1 MGEPL
6 RIDIQVVRG
15 LAVLAVI
22 LFHAEESLFPNG
34 YLGVD
39 VFFVISGYVITPR
52 LLAIFSAQSVKN
64 KNQLFNDIK
73 TFFLRRFWRLFPAL
87 IVILVVANVLL
98 LFLAPFEDQERIGK
112 QGIATIFAL
121 GNLGAYKFSGD
132 YFLPNPNPLVH
143 TWSLSIEEQIYL
155 FLPLIMAMWMKFFGK
170 GLRILFA
177 GITCISLAIF
187 VIPSIETQVHQL
199 SGFALEDFG
208 FYSPISRVWEF
219 MVGGLLQY
227 ARSNKSN
234 AVFTGQKMRAK
245 YFFNITFFMIVLL
258 FPIMSD
264 RKVMTILAVIST
276 SLVLQF
282 RSFSFLPHRPLKVFQ
297 NLGNQSYSTYLIHMP
312 LLYLAKFSPLG
323 AELGQARM
331 GLVILAILITI
342 VFGRLSFKH
351 IEERFRNRN
360 PGEQHKGNF
369 LLGLLPFSVLLFAIT
384 FWSAQE
390 GLLANV
396 RYGMNSQVSSMEWW
410 SGCSFLYPKKPLC
423 EFDNDSK
430 QTVLLIGDSHG
441 ASISKLIVDLGTQFN
456 FNVVIGTKASCPFL
470 LEKITWDKIDSDCIL
485 HNKKIKQFIEENY
498 LDGVIYFQRRL
509 SAIHE
514 GNNLSIKA
522 KKKEKCCLWEKG
534 CREFNQFRN

>member
-1 MGEPL
+1 M
-6 RIDIQVVRG
+6 
-15 LAVLAVI
+15 
-22 LFHAEESLFPNG
+22 
-34 YLGVD
+34 
-39 VFFVISGYVITPR
+39 
-52 LLAIFSAQSVKN
+52 
-64 KNQLFNDIK
+64 
-73 TFFLRRFWRLFPAL
+73 
-87 IVILVVANVLL
+87 ILVVASVFL

-143 TWSLSIEEQIYL
+143 TWSLAIEEQIYL
-155 FLPLIMAMWMKFFGK
+155 FLPLIMAMWMKAFGK

-177 GITCISLAIF
+177 GITFISLAIF

-208 FYSPISRVWEF
+208 FYSPISRIWEF
-219 MVGGLLQY
+219 MVGGLLQCV
-227 ARSNKSN
+227 RSNNSN
-234 AVFTGQKMRAK
+234 AVFTGQKARVT

-282 RSFSFLPHRPLKVFQ
+282 RSFSFLPHWALKVLK
-297 NLGNQSYSTYLIHMP
+297 NLGDQSYSTYLIHMP

-323 AELGQARM
+323 AELGQVRRA
-331 GLVILAILITI
+331 LVILAILITI
-342 VFGRLSFKH
+342 LFGRLSLKH

-360 PGEQHKGNF
+360 SGEQHKGNF
-369 LLGLLPFSVLLFAIT
+369 LIGLVPFSVFLFAIT
-384 FWSAQE
+384 SWSAQE
-390 GLLANV
+390 GLLANI
-396 RYGMNSQVSSMEWW
+396 RYGMNSQVSSMDWY
-410 SGCSFLYPKKPLC
+410 SACSFLYPKIPFC
-423 EFDNDSK
+423 EFDNNSK

-441 ASISKLIVDLGTQFN
+441 ASISKLIVDLGTQFH

-485 HNKKIKQFIEENY
+485 HNKSIKLFIEENK

-509 SAIHE
+509 TAIHE
-514 GNNLSIKA
+514 GNNPSIEA
-522 KKKEKCCLWEKG
+522 KKKINFAYGKKVVDNLTNLGIEAKKLIVLGFVPDVSREPARLSFLLGERSRYILQSRLDNDLWKSILDEVDIKVVDVY
-534 CREFNQFRN
+534 N